1 MKLISIIIPCRNE
14 KEFICKCLDSI
25 IEQDYPKDKLEIL
38 VVDVT
43 LDLDTN
49 SFTMGEGL

>member
-1 MKLISIIIPCRNE
+1 MKTVSIIIPCRNE
-14 KEFICKCLDSI
+14 EKFIGKCVDSI
-25 IEQDYPKDKLEIL
+25 LKQDYPKDKLEIL